1 MMIQEKVSKNMT
13 KFWEWHFKLLFWWKV
28 PDRGMRLP
36 IILLFV
42 TFAVDSSPVTK
53 YINKWMESEVDLQ
66 NEEIKKITLR
76 FI

>member
-1 MMIQEKVSKNMT
+1 
-13 KFWEWHFKLLFWWKV
+13 
-28 PDRGMRLP
+28 MRLP

-66 NEEIKKITLR
+66 NEEIKKITLP